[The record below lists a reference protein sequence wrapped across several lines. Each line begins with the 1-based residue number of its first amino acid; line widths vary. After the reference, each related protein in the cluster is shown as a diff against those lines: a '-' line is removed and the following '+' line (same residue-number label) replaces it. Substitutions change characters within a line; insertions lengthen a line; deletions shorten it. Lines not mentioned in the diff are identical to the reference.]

1 MYYQQGMQKI
11 EVIVRKEDGG
21 AEPKGT
27 DTQEPSDVTT
37 KTSASDTISN
47 NRKKRIIKTNVT
59 HAVAVTKQVIDFSL
73 EYYLG
78 GIGSRSGD
86 QSQESIIKRK
96 WEKVT
101 DFTGIASATAMG
113 AVYGAWGGP
122 VGAVM
127 GATIGAISTSAS
139 IGFKYL
145 NREREYSYKI
155 QKEENAIEYKRARAQ
170 TSLTNGRLR

>member
-1 MYYQQGMQKI
+1 
-11 EVIVRKEDGG
+11 
-21 AEPKGT
+21 
-27 DTQEPSDVTT
+27 
-37 KTSASDTISN
+37 
-47 NRKKRIIKTNVT
+47 
-59 HAVAVTKQVIDFSL
+59 
-73 EYYLG
+73 
-78 GIGSRSGD
+78 
-86 QSQESIIKRK
+86 
-96 WEKVT
+96 
-101 DFTGIASATAMG
+101 MG